1 MIKDERNYGSEQT
14 MITKEE
20 ITIKVPSEV
29 AEAYRN
35 ATEEERSQ
43 IEARIAVLL
52 KSSMTSK
59 QEAIAKLRQTM
70 DEIGT
75 LAAQRGLTPEILS
88 SILNDDE

>member
-1 MIKDERNYGSEQT
+1 
-14 MITKEE
+14 MITNEE

-35 ATEEERSQ
+35 ATEDEREQ
-43 IEARIAVLL
+43 IEARLAVLL

-70 DEIGT
+70 DEIGRR
-75 LAAQRGLTPEILS
+75 AAERDLTPEILE
-88 SILNDDE
+88 SILNDGE

>member
-1 MIKDERNYGSEQT
+1 

-20 ITIKVPSEV
+20 ITIKVPSSV

-52 KSSMTSK
+52 KSSMTCR

-70 DEIGT
+70 DEIGRR
-75 LAAQRGLTPEILS
+75 AVERGLTPSILE

>member
-1 MIKDERNYGSEQT
+1 MRDYGSEKT
-14 MITKEE
+14 MIAKEE

-29 AEAYRN
+29 AQAYRN
-35 ATEEERSQ
+35 ATEEEREQ

-59 QEAIAKLRQTM
+59 LEAIAKLRQTM
-70 DEIGT
+70 DEIGFR
-75 LAAQRGLTPEILS
+75 AAQRGLTPEILE

>member
-1 MIKDERNYGSEQT
+1 

-29 AEAYRN
+29 AQAYRN

-52 KSSMTSK
+52 KSSMTSR

-75 LAAQRGLTPEILS
+75 RAAQRGLTPEILS

>member
-1 MIKDERNYGSEQT
+1 MRNYGSEQA

-20 ITIKVPSEV
+20 ITIKVPSSV

-52 KSSMTSK
+52 KSSMTCR

-70 DEIGT
+70 DEIGRR
-75 LAAQRGLTPEILS
+75 AVERGLTPSILE

>member
-1 MIKDERNYGSEQT
+1 

-35 ATEEERSQ
+35 ASEEEREQ
-43 IEARIAVLL
+43 IEVRIAVLL

-59 QEAIAKLRQTM
+59 QEAIVKLRQTV
-70 DEIGT
+70 DKIGRR
-75 LAAQRGLTPEILS
+75 AVERGLTAEILE
-88 SILNDDE
+88 SILNDDEE

>member
-1 MIKDERNYGSEQT
+1 LNYAAKQA
-14 MITKEE
+14 MITREE

-35 ATEEERSQ
+35 ATEEEREQ
-43 IEARIAVLL
+43 IETRIAVLL

-70 DEIGT
+70 DEIGKR
-75 LAAQRGLTPEILS
+75 AVERGLTPEILE

>member
-1 MIKDERNYGSEQT
+1 MRDYGSEQT

-43 IEARIAVLL
+43 IEARMAVLL
-52 KSSMTSK
+52 KSSMTCR
-59 QEAIAKLRQTM
+59 QEAIVKLRQTM

-75 LAAQRGLTPEILS
+75 QAIQRGLTPEILE

>member
-1 MIKDERNYGSEQT
+1 MIA
-14 MITKEE
+14 KEE

-35 ATEEERSQ
+35 ATEEEQEQ
-43 IEARIAVLL
+43 IAARITVLL

-75 LAAQRGLTPEILS
+75 KAVQRGLTPEMLE
-88 SILNDDE
+88 SILNNDE

>member
-1 MIKDERNYGSEQT
+1 MRNYGSKQA

-35 ATEEERSQ
+35 ASQEEREQ

-52 KSSMTSK
+52 KSSMTSRY
-59 QEAIAKLRQTM
+59 EAITKLRQTM
-70 DEIGT
+70 DEIGRR
-75 LAAQRGLTPEILS
+75 AVERGLTPEILE
-88 SILNDDE
+88 SILGDDE

>member
-1 MIKDERNYGSEQT
+1 

-35 ATEEERSQ
+35 ATEEERGK
-43 IEARIAVLL
+43 IEVRIAVLL
-52 KSSMTSK
+52 KSSIISS

-70 DEIGT
+70 DETG
-75 LAAQRGLTPEILS
+75 R
-88 SILNDDE
+88 

>member
-1 MIKDERNYGSEQT
+1 

-35 ATEEERSQ
+35 ATEEERGQ

-52 KSSMTSK
+52 KSSMTSR

-70 DEIGT
+70 DEIGRRS
-75 LAAQRGLTPEILS
+75 AERGLTPDILE

>member
-1 MIKDERNYGSEQT
+1 MRNSGSEQA

-35 ATEEERSQ
+35 ATKEQRKQ

-52 KSSMTSK
+52 KSSMTSR

-70 DEIGT
+70 DEIGRR
-75 LAAQRGLTPEILS
+75 AAERGLTPEILA
-88 SILNDDE
+88 SILNDDN

>member
-1 MIKDERNYGSEQT
+1 MRNYGSEQA

-35 ATEEERSQ
+35 ATEEERKQ

-52 KSSMTSK
+52 KSSMTGK

-75 LAAQRGLTPEILS
+75 RAVERGLTPEILE

>member
-1 MIKDERNYGSEQT
+1 

-35 ATEEERSQ
+35 ATEEERKQ

-52 KSSMTSK
+52 KSSMTGK

-75 LAAQRGLTPEILS
+75 RAVERGLTPEILE

>member
-1 MIKDERNYGSEQT
+1 MRDYGSEKT
-14 MITKEE
+14 MIAKEE

-29 AEAYRN
+29 AQAYRN
-35 ATEEERSQ
+35 ATEEEREQ

-59 QEAIAKLRQTM
+59 LEAIAKLKKTM
-70 DEIGT
+70 DEIGFR
-75 LAAQRGLTPEILS
+75 AAQRGLTPEILE